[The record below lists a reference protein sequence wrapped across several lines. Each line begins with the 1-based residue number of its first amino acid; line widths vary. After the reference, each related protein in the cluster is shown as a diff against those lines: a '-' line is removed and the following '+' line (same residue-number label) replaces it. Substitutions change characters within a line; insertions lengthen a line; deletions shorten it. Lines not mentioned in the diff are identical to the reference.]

1 MNSYKVATL
10 RANFSSVLLAQSVKV
25 NKQLLSYT
33 SKLAW
38 KAVVFD
44 ILSFDMND
52 RFHEDVSD
60 FIFFCLLECLF
71 FLHHFSGFG
80 LVGTNL
86 LLFEGT
92 KLLSPLLKGEK
103 ERCLVTNVIKLDSIN
118 NLFDLLPWAN
128 KPTPHLAHKTKH
140 VFSCNVSMERT
151 FPQGSKSHEVL
162 PSVYVHST
170 HPPACYASPE
180 WQTGLSA
187 CIRTKSVYY

>member
-1 MNSYKVATL
+1 
-10 RANFSSVLLAQSVKV
+10 
-25 NKQLLSYT
+25 
-33 SKLAW
+33 
-38 KAVVFD
+38 
-44 ILSFDMND
+44 MND

-92 KLLSPLLKGEK
+92 KLLSLLLKGEK

-118 NLFDLLPWAN
+118 NLLNLLPWAN
-128 KPTPHLAHKTKH
+128 KPTPQLAHKTKH

-151 FPQGSKSHEVL
+151 LPQGSKSHEVL
-162 PSVYVHST
+162 LSVYVHST

-187 CIRTKSVYY
+187 CIRIKSVYY